1 MQVNLHDAKTHL
13 CRYVDQALAGEEV
26 VIARDGKPLVRL
38 IPVMDQQPPR
48 RLVGFLAGTARID
61 ADLKRDFEDE
71 INAMFDLG
79 PESVTE
85 PG

>member
-1 MQVNLHDAKTHL
+1 LKQSPSRDE
-13 CRYVDQALAGEEV
+13 RPV
-26 VIARDGKPLVRL
+26 VGHPASGL
-38 IPVMDQQPPR
+38 
-48 RLVGFLAGTARID
+48 GGTARID

-79 PESVTE
+79 LEAVTE

>member
-13 CRYVDQALAGEEV
+13 SRYVDQALAGEEV
-26 VIARDGKPLVRL
+26 VIARAGKPLVRL
-38 IPVMDQQPPR
+38 IPVMEEQPPR
-48 RLVGFLAGTARID
+48 RLGFLAGTARID

-79 PESVTE
+79 PEAVSE

>member
-1 MQVNLHDAKTHL
+1 MQVNLRDAKTL
-13 CRYVDQALAGEEV
+13 LSRYVDQAVAGEEV
-26 VIARDGKPLVRL
+26 MIARAGKPLLRL

-48 RLVGFLAGTARID
+48 RLGFLAGSARID

-79 PESVTE
+79 LE
-85 PG
+85 PAIE